1 MRTSLMIF
9 APVAIF
15 VASIAMADDV
25 ESRPAADQPRDQA
38 NKNGTEEKPDREY
51 ERRYKKHKYRHDD
64 DAAKP
69 PKFSH
74 PSAPDVSAPPRSDR
88 N

>member
-9 APVAIF
+9 ALLAIF
-15 VASIAMADDV
+15 VASTAMADDV
-25 ESRPAADQPRDQA
+25 ESRRAADQARDQA
-38 NKNGTEEKPDREY
+38 NKNGNEKKPDREY

-69 PKFSH
+69 PKFSN
-74 PSAPDVSAPPRSDR
+74 PAAPDARTPPLSGR

>member
-1 MRTSLMIF
+1 MMIF

-15 VASIAMADDV
+15 VVSIAMADDV
-25 ESRPAADQPRDQA
+25 ESRLAADQARDQA

-69 PKFSH
+69 PKFSN
-74 PSAPDVSAPPRSDR
+74 PSAPDARTPPLSGR

>member
-1 MRTSLMIF
+1 MRTGLMIF

-15 VASIAMADDV
+15 VASIAIADDV
-25 ESRPAADQPRDQA
+25 ETGLAADQARDQV
-38 NKNGTEEKPDREY
+38 NTNGTEEKPYREY

-69 PKFSH
+69 PKFSN

>member
-1 MRTSLMIF
+1 MIF

-15 VASIAMADDV
+15 MVSISMADDV
-25 ESRPAADQPRDQA
+25 ESRPAADQARDQA
-38 NKNGTEEKPDREY
+38 NKNGNEEKPDREY
-51 ERRYKKHKYRHDD
+51 ERRYKKNKYRHDD

-69 PKFSH
+69 PKFSK